1 MSKKHQYTP
10 SAMVDDMP
18 GFPGFVDDYVNTFH
32 EEILSL
38 KMGQILVT
46 EIMTEAKALS
56 VRQIRWWKG
65 VLLPGLSAQTGDTVL
80 CWENRLKTA
89 VMPDE
94 FPPTVH
100 VINGTNH
107 TTIPSISSL
116 SMKKTNLLIE
126 GTVEHLH
133 DPKIY
138 GDSFT
143 WVTLPDSEKRKTD

>member
-1 MSKKHQYTP
+1 MSISQKITPISIINGTPTFQYI
-10 SAMVDDMP
+10 MEV
-18 GFPGFVDDYVNTFH
+18 YIETF
-32 EEILSL
+32 ESELSSL
-38 KMGQILVT
+38 KMGQIMVT

-65 VLLPGLSAQTGDTVL
+65 VLLPKLAEQTGDTVL

-89 VMPDE
+89 VMPDD
-94 FPPTVH
+94 FQPTTH
-100 VINGTNH
+100 VINGVNH
-107 TTIPSISSL
+107 ATIPSISSL

-143 WVTLPDSEKRKTD
+143 WVCLPDSELRKTD